1 MPLIIKNPND
11 QLSQRQSDSRTNLQ
25 AAREAGTVHNPVTIK
40 ETEEEGSSDN
50 FTIVKKSSAFLRDM
64 LAGKKKQ

>member
-11 QLSQRQSDSRTNLQ
+11 QASQRKSASRTSLQ
-25 AAREAGTVHNPVTIK
+25 TVREGGVVNSPVRSS
-40 ETEEEGSSDN
+40 ETDEDSSNDN